1 MSTETSKKLP
11 FIIIG
16 LLLMVAIG
24 LGVRWYVYGRFHE
37 STDNAYVRADTTFI
51 TPRVGGEVVALLVKN
66 NQAVKA
72 GDVLLKIDHA
82 DYQAKVANAKA
93 VVAMREA
100 ALLTN
105 DQQDNTQSAFVAEA
119 QANYQAAKAE
129 ENRLL
134 QDLQRA
140 KTLVQEGVA
149 TKQRLDNA
157 TALYQSAQANTQR
170 TQAAIN
176 AAQAQKGTVGTGREQ
191 ALAELDAAKAA
202 LTLAELDLAATEIR
216 APIDGVVGD
225 LAARLGSRVAAGNR
239 LLAIVPVANVF
250 VEANFKETQ
259 LTKMHIGQEAEI
271 KIDAYGRQAFTGH
284 VDSISPASGAEF
296 ALLPPDNA
304 TGNFNKIVQR
314 LSVKVLLDKGNEL
327 LVLRPG
333 MSAEVTVN
341 LR

>member
-1 MSTETSKKLP
+1 MSQEASKKLP

-16 LLLMVAIG
+16 LLVLAAIG
-24 LGVRWYVYGRFHE
+24 LGIRWYSYGRFHE

-51 TPRVGGEVVALLVKN
+51 TPRVGGEVVQLLVKN
-66 NQAVKA
+66 NQTVKA
-72 GDVLLKIDHA
+72 GDLLLKIDDA

-105 DQQDNTQSAFVAEA
+105 SQQDNTQAALINEA
-119 QANYQAAKAE
+119 QAAYQAAKAE
-129 ENRLL
+129 ETRLL
-134 QDLQRA
+134 QELQRA

-157 TALYQSAQANTQR
+157 SAAYQSAVANSQRAQAG
-170 TQAAIN
+170 IS
-176 AAQAQKGTVGTGREQ
+176 AAQAQKGSVGTGREQ

-202 LTLAELDLAATEIR
+202 LKLAELDLAATEVH

-225 LAARLGSRVAAGNR
+225 LSARLGSRVAAGSR
-239 LLAIVPVANVF
+239 LLALVPVANVF

-259 LTKMHIGQEAEI
+259 LTQMKVGQTVDI
-271 KIDAYGRQAFTGH
+271 KIDAYKNQPFSGH
-284 VDSISPASGAEF
+284 IDSISPASGAEF

-314 LSVKVLLDKGNEL
+314 LAVKVLLDKGNEAL
-327 LVLRPG
+327 LLRPG

-341 LR
+341 LQ

>member
-1 MSTETSKKLP
+1 MSKETSKKLP

-16 LLLMVAIG
+16 LLLMAAIG

-51 TPRVGGEVVALLVKN
+51 TPRVGGEVVQLLVKN

-72 GDVLLKIDHA
+72 GDVLLKLDDA

-105 DQQDNTQSAFVAEA
+105 GQQDNTQTAFVAEA

-202 LTLAELDLAATEIR
+202 LKLAELDLASTEVH

-259 LTKMHIGQEAEI
+259 LTQMHIGQEAEI
-271 KIDAYGRQAFTGH
+271 KIDAYGHQSFTGH
-284 VDSISPASGAEF
+284 IDSISPASGAEF

-314 LSVKVLLDKGNEL
+314 LAVKVLLDNGNEL

-333 MSAEVTVN
+333 MSAEVTVS
-341 LR
+341 LK